1 LTRGPFPSPS
11 PIFAAAIS
19 ASEAYDDQVYAMAVR
34 KISVGEA
41 RGPSPQLVSAPCSGV
56 RMTGRVSARN
66 TGIQLRTQPLAADP
80 RQAAEKD
87 KACAALSVR
96 GKRSTRP

>member
-1 LTRGPFPSPS
+1 
-11 PIFAAAIS
+11 
-19 ASEAYDDQVYAMAVR
+19 MAVR
-34 KISVGEA
+34 KISVGKA

-80 RQAAEKD
+80 RQAAEK
-87 KACAALSVR
+87 K
-96 GKRSTRP
+96 

>member
-1 LTRGPFPSPS
+1 
-11 PIFAAAIS
+11 
-19 ASEAYDDQVYAMAVR
+19 
-34 KISVGEA
+34 
-41 RGPSPQLVSAPCSGV
+41 
-56 RMTGRVSARN
+56 MTGRVSARN

-96 GKRSTRP
+96 GKRSTRPVRGYIDPNGPGITCPRRPMPVMPRPEARR